1 MNTFDPETF
10 KYKLEITEAAVD
22 LYVEQHGT
30 FSFNQVAGK
39 TGLDVADIFDY
50 FPNKRAILQ
59 FYYTSLVIRYRLM
72 IEEIEDFDDYLLGE
86 KLSNFI
92 YSTFDMMNEHS
103 EFVEQTFS
111 KLVYYSYSKTEFEN
125 ETEALF
131 REFFTSDDRISGS
144 SSFLLN
150 DYFYAF
156 LRKKYLYLVHFWITD
171 DSEDGELSM
180 AWTDKLTGFVQ
191 ELFYSAVLDKGYDLI
206 TFMVQHNLFVR
217 NMPVVRSFLNKF
229 EIRD

>member
-10 KYKLEITEAAVD
+10 KHKLEITEAAVE
-22 LYVEQHGT
+22 LYVEQDGE

-50 FPNKRAILQ
+50 FPNKQEILQ
-59 FYYTSLVIRYRLM
+59 FYYASLVIRYRLM

-103 EFVEQTFS
+103 EFVEQTYS
-111 KLVYYSYSKTEFEN
+111 KQVYHSFYKTEFEK
-125 ETEALF
+125 EAEALF
-131 REFFTSDDRISGS
+131 REFFESDDRISGS
-144 SSFLLN
+144 SLFLLN

-156 LRKKYLYLVHFWITD
+156 LRKKYLYIVHCWITD
-171 DSEDGELSM
+171 ESEGGELTM

-191 ELFYSAVLDKGYDLI
+191 ELFYSAVLDKGYDLV
-206 TFMVQHNLFVR
+206 TFMVQHNLFIR